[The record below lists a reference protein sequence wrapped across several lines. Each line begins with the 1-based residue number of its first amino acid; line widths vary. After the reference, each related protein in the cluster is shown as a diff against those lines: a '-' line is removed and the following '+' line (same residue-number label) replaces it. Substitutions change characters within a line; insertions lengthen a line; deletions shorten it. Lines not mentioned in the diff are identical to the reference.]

1 MKNSTNNERGRLLY
15 LDDLRVE
22 QRFASGSYALD
33 EEEIKAFAA
42 AFDPQAFHLDGE
54 AARETLFGG
63 LAASGWHT
71 AAITMRLQVDGGLPI
86 AGGIVGAGGEIS
98 WPKPTRPGD
107 ILHVESELVE
117 ITPSRSRPDRGIVTI
132 RSETLNQR
140 GEVVQIL
147 RAKLLVHRRPVASRD
162 REVGTAATPIVQ
174 TPHFG
179 QRARPDGE
187 GTCGEG
193 ASKKSCRR
201 LRPIGH
207 RSHWGRANSALAII
221 ITALSLSACKPAA
234 DNDPRKADHLVQIA
248 TVEPVGDGE
257 RTFTGVVAARVQS
270 DLGFR
275 VQGKVV
281 QRLVDTGQVV
291 HVGQL
296 LMRIDPADLTLAIA
310 AQAQAVAA
318 ARARE
323 IQATADE
330 ARDRKLLGPGAV
342 STQEYEQA
350 KAAADS
356 ARALLSAAEAQE
368 KVARNQG
375 DYSLLLADADGIVV
389 ETLAEPGQV
398 VAQGQIVVR
407 LAHAGPRE
415 ASVDLPETIRPKLGS
430 AALATL
436 YGDATR
442 VSAHLRQLSDAAE
455 PRTRTYEAR
464 YVLDGDGAE
473 APLGA
478 TVKLTLVSTQPTSA
492 VQVPIGAIDDEG
504 KGPGVWVVDGKSF
517 TVAYRPVQVDQ
528 FGSETAVLSGGV
540 RPGEQIAAMGG
551 HLLREG
557 ERVRVAGSKAAMQ

>member
-1 MKNSTNNERGRLLY
+1 MRNSAGNEKGRHY
-15 LDDLRVE
+15 LDDLRIG
-22 QRFASGSYALD
+22 QRFTSGSYALD
-33 EEEIKAFAA
+33 EEQIKAFAA
-42 AFDPQAFHLDGE
+42 AFDPQPFHLDE
-54 AARETLFGG
+54 DAARETLFGG

-117 ITPSRSRPDRGIVTI
+117 ITPSRSRPDRAIVTV

-140 GEVVQIL
+140 GEVVQAL
-147 RAKLLVHRRPVASRD
+147 RAKLVVHRRPVASRE
-162 REVGTAATPIVQ
+162 REVGTPTAPIVQ
-174 TPHFG
+174 APHFG
-179 QRARPDGE
+179 QRACSDSE
-187 GTCGEG
+187 GTSGEG
-193 ASKKSCRR
+193 AGEKSCRR
-201 LRPIGH
+201 VRPIRNR
-207 RSHWGRANSALAII
+207 RSRWRRGNSALAITI
-221 ITALSLSACKPAA
+221 AVLSLSACKPAA
-234 DNDPRKADHLVQIA
+234 DDDPRKADHLVQIA
-248 TVEPVGDGE
+248 TVQPVSDGE

-275 VQGKVV
+275 VQGKIV

-291 HVGQL
+291 HVGQP
-296 LMRIDPADLTLAIA
+296 LMRIDPTDLSLAIA
-310 AQAQAVAA
+310 AQVQAVVA

-323 IQATADE
+323 IQAAADE
-330 ARDRKLLGPGAV
+330 VRYRKLLGTGAI

-375 DYSLLLADADGIVV
+375 DYSLLLADADGTVV

-415 ASVDLPETIRPKLGS
+415 ASVDLPETIRPKLAS
-430 AALATL
+430 AALASL
-436 YGDATR
+436 YGDSTR
-442 VSAHLRQLSDAAE
+442 VSAHLRQLSDAAD

-478 TVKLTLVSTQPTSA
+478 TVKLTLVSTQPNSA

-517 TVAYRPVQVDQ
+517 TVAYRPVQVDR
-528 FGSETAVLSGGV
+528 FGNETAVLSGGV

-557 ERVRVAGSKAAMQ
+557 ERVRVAGTKAAMQ